1 VVAGKTMRKR
11 KEARWRGTARIRTNE
26 RVNEAI
32 GNKGYWRNE
41 EQGKG
46 EEEEMTS
53 SELQT
58 RRK

>member
-1 VVAGKTMRKR
+1 MRKR